1 MTQLSKRDKNVSA
14 TIYTKNITKQLNL
27 DIEKHNAQYPAIQIK
42 KITTTHDRFLI
53 IDNVELYHI
62 GASLKDLGNKW
73 FAFTKLE
80 GLANQILSNLQ

>member
-1 MTQLSKRDKNVSA
+1 M
-14 TIYTKNITKQLNL
+14 NL

>member
-1 MTQLSKRDKNVSA
+1 LTQLSKRDKNVSA